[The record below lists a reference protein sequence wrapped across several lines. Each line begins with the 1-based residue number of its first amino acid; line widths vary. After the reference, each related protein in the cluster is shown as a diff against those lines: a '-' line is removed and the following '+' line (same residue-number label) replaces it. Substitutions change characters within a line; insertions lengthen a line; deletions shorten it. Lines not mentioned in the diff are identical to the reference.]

1 MGGKTRYVWVSDGK
15 SLLAQ
20 AALSLR
26 CLWRARN
33 EILVMIVCVDKGFDL
48 WRARNEILVW
58 SFQDPVKL
66 IAIASL
72 YLKSKT
78 SRLKSEEHRFCAL
91 VALLYFGLV

>member
-1 MGGKTRYVWVSDGK
+1 MTETITIARVGGKTRYVWVSDGK

-58 SFQDPVKL
+58 SFQGPVKL
-66 IAIASL
+66 FAIAPP

-78 SRLKSEEHRFCAL
+78 SRLE
-91 VALLYFGLV
+91 V